1 MLDDV
6 ISISC
11 LTGTMCQMRRTVV
24 LAGLMSVALC
34 AAVMYA
40 STPHDDEDA
49 KLLSKVQK
57 MGIVKHLKVCKN
69 AARPVTSLLRS

>member
-1 MLDDV
+1 
-6 ISISC
+6 
-11 LTGTMCQMRRTVV
+11 MRRTVV

-40 STPHDDEDA
+40 ATPHDEEDA

-57 MGIVKHLKVCKN
+57 MGIVKHLKVSEN
-69 AARPVTSLLRS
+69 AEHLRALFQVLKAQI